1 MMVGRDLKDFFVE
14 TETARGSEAFRVE
27 AIRLLHPDRPGD
39 FLVKDV
45 SFFVDRGEVLGLF
58 GLMGA
63 GRSELFE
70 SIYGLHARTSSGAVF
85 VEGRQVRISSCADAI
100 EAGLALV
107 PEDRKNQGLVMEM
120 SVAANVSLADL
131 GRVEQYGL
139 LSNRLER
146 ALARDYTQRLSIR
159 AASPR
164 QPVRHLSGGNQQKV
178 VIAKW
183 LATHPKVLLLD
194 EPTRGIDINAKNQIY
209 QLIHELAKGGLA
221 IVMISSEL
229 PEIMAIAH
237 RIIVL
242 SEGRQTAEFSRS
254 QASEEAILRAALPGS
269 LSTAGQDER

>member
-1 MMVGRDLKDFFVE
+1 
-14 TETARGSEAFRVE
+14 
-27 AIRLLHPDRPGD
+27 
-39 FLVKDV
+39 
-45 SFFVDRGEVLGLF
+45 
-58 GLMGA
+58 
-63 GRSELFE
+63 
-70 SIYGLHARTSSGAVF
+70 

-107 PEDRKNQGLVMEM
+107 PEDRKRQGLVMEL
-120 SVAANVSLADL
+120 SVAANVSLAGL
-131 GRVEQYGL
+131 GRVERYGC

-159 AASPR
+159 AASPG

-178 VIAKW
+178 VVAKW

-209 QLIHELAKGGLA
+209 RLIHELAEAGLA

-237 RIIVL
+237 RILVL

-254 QASEEAILRAALPGS
+254 QASQEAILRAALPGS
-269 LSTAGQDER
+269 LSTSGQSEL